1 MNILILTAK
10 YGMGHYTA
18 AISLKQELENK
29 NINVRVVDFF
39 ELIFPKINKVIYSIF
54 NILVSKFCSIYNFF
68 YSFSANNNMAPFKNI
83 IRIVSTFPVCSK
95 YISVYKKK
103 NYIDVKLYTYITDI
117 DVNKEWITDETNL
130 YFVASYETQ
139 RQMLKYGISKD
150 KIKVVGIPVRQ
161 EFKENVD
168 IKNKNEIVVMGG
180 GLGLISSIED
190 TLKKLLENKEVHVTL
205 LVGKNKKLFEK
216 YYNKYLNMTVIG
228 YTEEVHKYIRKA
240 ELIITKPGGITLFE
254 SIYSKTPIYVINPFL
269 NQELGNAKFIESNKI
284 GKVIWNKKENIAQDI
299 LNLLKAP
306 SILENM
312 KQNMQKLKDSLEN
325 LTIIDCVEG
334 SV

>member
-1 MNILILTAK
+1 M
-10 YGMGHYTA
+10 
-18 AISLKQELENK
+18 
-29 NINVRVVDFF
+29 
-39 ELIFPKINKVIYSIF
+39 
-54 NILVSKFCSIYNFF
+54 
-68 YSFSANNNMAPFKNI
+68 
-83 IRIVSTFPVCSK
+83 
-95 YISVYKKK
+95 
-103 NYIDVKLYTYITDI
+103 
-117 DVNKEWITDETNL
+117 
-130 YFVASYETQ
+130 
-139 RQMLKYGISKD
+139 
-150 KIKVVGIPVRQ
+150 
-161 EFKENVD
+161 
-168 IKNKNEIVVMGG
+168 
-180 GLGLISSIED
+180 
-190 TLKKLLENKEVHVTL
+190 LENKEVHVTL